1 MSDFDK
7 IVKKLGPD
15 SINDWAG
22 KVWSSSLSDIELPT
36 EINPDNVAK
45 TRKFSSFL
53 MIFTIITYLCYVLK
67 SDWLIKLQS
76 RTELLEFQSY
86 ATI

>member
-53 MIFTIITYLCYVLK
+53 MIFTFLNYLFCILK
-67 SDWLIKLQS
+67 SD
-76 RTELLEFQSY
+76 
-86 ATI
+86 

>member
-53 MIFTIITYLCYVLK
+53 MFFYVFSLSFLHFEVQLVYYITV
-67 SDWLIKLQS
+67 QN
-76 RTELLEFQSY
+76 
-86 ATI
+86 

>member
-45 TRKFSSFL
+45 TRKFLSLFIFL
-53 MIFTIITYLCYVLK
+53 TTKSHPYYNPKVLFN
-67 SDWLIKLQS
+67 LFKLAYF
-76 RTELLEFQSY
+76 LLVLFLKLS
-86 ATI
+86 